1 MGLNNLVSD
10 FFNKDPVRKDKDNV
24 LIVSILF
31 LTQERG
37 WISTKRQ
44 FGEDDHF
51 VEYKR
56 LGDQTL
62 VTRGSRK
69 GKKLSL
75 EFEAQGA
82 FSTSAKVKER
92 MVLDMDLFVDK
103 NLQPMN
109 EELLRSK
116 ISGLLN
122 SIENRIS

>member
-44 FGEDDHF
+44 FGEDDHL

-69 GKKLSL
+69 GKNLAL
-75 EFEAQGA
+75 EFEARGA
-82 FSTSAKVKER
+82 FPTSPKIKEK
-92 MVLDMDLFVDK
+92 MNLDMDMFVDK
-103 NLQPMN
+103 NLQPTN

-116 ISGLLN
+116 INGVLN

>member
-69 GKKLSL
+69 GKNLAL
-75 EFEAQGA
+75 EFEAHGA
-82 FSTSAKVKER
+82 FATSPRVKEKLI
-92 MVLDMDLFVDK
+92 LDMDLFVDK
-103 NLQPMN
+103 GLQPIN
-109 EELLRSK
+109 EELLRQK
-116 ISGLLN
+116 INGVLN